1 MGMSGGGGGNTAVP
15 YINVTPLI
23 DVLLVLLII
32 FMVITPL
39 LQSGVQLTLPKN
51 LNPDLDPDIIK
62 ESAIVISVPDVGN
75 YYFKKELYAGPS
87 GKERLI
93 ERLKKA
99 KKDQKPGDPPAIYI
113 RGSINVPYKEIVL
126 VVDSIREAGFEL
138 VGLVTD
144 KKKPGQEIGR
154 AHV

>member
-1 MGMSGGGGGNTAVP
+1 MSMSSGGGGQYNSE
-15 YINVTPLI
+15 INVTPMV
-23 DVLLVLLII
+23 DVMLVLLII

-39 LQSGVQLTLPKN
+39 LQSGVQLTLPKH

-62 ESAIVISVPDVGN
+62 ESAIVISIPDVGN

-99 KKDQKPGDPPAIYI
+99 KREQKPTDPPAIYI
-113 RGSINVPYKEIVL
+113 RGGINVPYKEIVN
-126 VVDSIREAGFEL
+126 VVDSIREADFEM

-144 KKKPGQEIGR
+144 KKKPGQE
-154 AHV
+154 

>member
-1 MGMSGGGGGNTAVP
+1 MGMSSGGGGQYNSE
-15 YINVTPLI
+15 INVTPMV
-23 DVLLVLLII
+23 DVMLVLLII

-62 ESAIVISVPDVGN
+62 ESAIVISIPDVGN
-75 YYFKKELYAGPS
+75 YFFKKELYAGPS

-99 KKDQKPGDPPAIYI
+99 KREQKPSDPPAIYI
-113 RGSINVPYKEIVL
+113 RGGINVPYKEIVN
-126 VVDSIREAGFEL
+126 VVDSIREGGFEL

-144 KKKPGQEIGR
+144 KKKPGQE
-154 AHV
+154 

>member
-1 MGMSGGGGGNTAVP
+1 MGMGSGGSDKYNSE
-15 YINVTPLI
+15 INVTPMVDI
-23 DVLLVLLII
+23 MLVLLII

-62 ESAIVISVPDVGN
+62 DSAIVISVPDVGN
-75 YYFKKELYAGPS
+75 YYFKKELYSGPS

-93 ERLKKA
+93 ERLKRA
-99 KKDQKPGDPPAIYI
+99 KKDQKPSDPPAIYI
-113 RGSINVPYKEIVL
+113 RGGINVPYKEIVT
-126 VVDSIREAGFEL
+126 VVDSIREADFEL

-144 KKKPGQEIGR
+144 KKKPGQE
-154 AHV
+154 

>member
-1 MGMSGGGGGNTAVP
+1 MGMSSGGGGQYNSE
-15 YINVTPLI
+15 INVTPMV
-23 DVLLVLLII
+23 DVMLVLLII

-62 ESAIVISVPDVGN
+62 ESAIVISIPDVGN

-99 KKDQKPGDPPAIYI
+99 KREQKPSDPPAIYI
-113 RGSINVPYKEIVL
+113 RGGINVPYKEIVN
-126 VVDSIREAGFEL
+126 VVDSIREGGFEL

-144 KKKPGQEIGR
+144 KKKPGQE
-154 AHV
+154 